1 MIEQLT
7 TILDALAD
15 IKLLP
20 RRAFET
26 DVLYGYVLPN
36 QLETVVS
43 SVARALS
50 EHGYEVHECQWENEA
65 VLLAINNP
73 PQPLAMRLTA
83 SSSERY
89 SLYSMSRP
97 RNAQMLWQWAQGMMR
112 QRVRQRRKH
121 RR

>member
-97 RNAQMLWQWAQGMMR
+97 RNAQMLWQWAQSMMR

>member
-26 DVLYGYVLPN
+26 DVLYGYVLPD
-36 QLETVVS
+36 QLEIVVA
-43 SVARALS
+43 SVVGALS
-50 EHGYEVHECQWENEA
+50 EHGYEVHQCLWENEA

-89 SLYSMSRP
+89 NLYAMSRP
-97 RNAQMLWQWAQGMMR
+97 RSAQVLWQWAQGMMR
-112 QRVRQRRKH
+112 QQVRKRREQRR
-121 RR
+121 